1 MDDAHDTDKVMP
13 MYNLIEHSNNYLKQ
27 SGILRQFCKD
37 VLAKNVVTIT
47 LLISMQLMILVN
59 RLMLR

>member
-13 MYNLIEHSNNYLKQ
+13 MYNLIEYSNNYLKQ

-37 VLAKNVVTIT
+37 VPAKNVVTVT
-47 LLISMQLMILVN
+47 LLVSIQLMILVN
-59 RLMLR
+59 RLILR

>member
-13 MYNLIEHSNNYLKQ
+13 MYNLIECSNNYLKQ
-27 SGILRQFCKD
+27 SGILRQFYKD
-37 VLAKNVVTIT
+37 VLAKNVVTVT

-59 RLMLR
+59 RLILR